1 MNGDADW
8 LRVVVGMTKQH
19 GHHLHPGRGR
29 LPRPLHHRPLQRPL
43 TVYGI
48 LAHLRPGS
56 NKGTLQSSLFLLFTC
71 YYILLLLYIDNFP
84 TEGGGCVYV
93 LVFIYLRVFMFW
105 FVRENAIPGNFGFA
119 SYWH

>member
-1 MNGDADW
+1 MNRKKGIQLISTNKTISAHLVGVVEEVNGDADW

-19 GHHLHPGRGR
+19 GHHLHPGRGG

-43 TVYGI
+43 TVYGV
-48 LAHLRPGS
+48 LAYLRPGS

-84 TEGGGCVYV
+84 TEGGDVCTY
-93 LVFIYLRVFMFW
+93 
-105 FVRENAIPGNFGFA
+105 
-119 SYWH
+119 